1 MSTAS
6 APAAAEV
13 TVTRQ
18 TQRVVSIDIFRGLT
32 MAVMI
37 FVNALAGVPGLP
49 WWTYHAHREQDLMT
63 YVDMVFPFFL
73 FIVGMSMPLSITQ
86 RLKKN
91 PSQAAL
97 WRHVM
102 TRSLSL
108 IVLGLFLANA
118 EFVDAKRTGM
128 SGNVWA
134 LLGLVCCG
142 LYLNVYP
149 KSERFPRYSTVLRGI
164 GLVGAVI
171 LYAIFRR
178 VTREGNVAWLEFG
191 YPEILGLIGYSYL
204 ASAVLYIPTRK
215 SRRAAMVWCAVMVLF
230 CAGCTAKIIPV
241 LGHLHWW
248 VWPFSNGAMV
258 ALILAGAATT
268 QLFLGV
274 IPGKGERPAAKSA
287 TVKAIVFAAV
297 LLAAG
302 WIAEPLG
309 ISKIRATPSWT
320 LWCAGDA
327 VLMFTLLYWI
337 CDEWGKT
344 GWAWLLRPAGANTL
358 TTYLLP
364 DLVEFGLGVAGITW
378 YYTHFG
384 TGWEAVV
391 KTVIF
396 TICILLISMG
406 LTRARVRLQL

>member
-1 MSTAS
+1 MSTTSTAT
-6 APAAAEV
+6 AT

-37 FVNALAGVPGLP
+37 FVNALPESAGLP
-49 WWTYHAHREQDLMT
+49 WWTYHAHMQQDLMT

-73 FIVGMSMPLSITQ
+73 FAVGMSMPLSVEQ

-91 PSQAAL
+91 PSQGAL
-97 WRHVM
+97 WWHVV
-102 TRSLSL
+102 TRSLGL
-108 IVLGLFLANA
+108 VVLGLILANA
-118 EFVDAKRTGM
+118 DFVDAKLTGM
-128 SGNVWA
+128 KGDLWG
-134 LLGLVCCG
+134 LLGLICCG

-164 GLVGAVI
+164 GLVGVVV

-178 VTREGNVAWLEFG
+178 VTKSGDVAWLEFG

-204 ASAVLYIPTRK
+204 AAAVLFIPTRK
-215 SRRAAMVWCAVMVLF
+215 LRWAPLMWCAVMVLF
-230 CAGCTAKIIPV
+230 CAGCTAKMLP
-241 LGHLHWW
+241 LFEHAHWW
-248 VWPFSNGAMV
+248 FWPFSNGSMV
-258 ALILAGAATT
+258 ALMMAGAATS
-268 QLFLGV
+268 QFFLGV
-274 IPGKGERPAAKSA
+274 IPGKDKRPAAKSA
-287 TVKAIVFAAV
+287 TVKAIAFAAV
-297 LLAAG
+297 MLAAG
-302 WIAEPLG
+302 WMSTPLG

-327 VLMFTLLYWI
+327 VLLFTLLYWI
-337 CDEWGKT
+337 CDVWGKT
-344 GWAWLLRPAGANTL
+344 GWAWLLRPAGSNTL
-358 TTYLLP
+358 TTYLVP
-364 DLVEFGLGVAGITW
+364 DLVEFGLGITGIGW
-378 YYTHFG
+378 YYTHFA

-396 TICILLISMG
+396 TICILLVSMG

>member
-6 APAAAEV
+6 ASTATET
-13 TVTRQ
+13 TVMRQ
-18 TQRVVSIDIFRGLT
+18 KQRVVSIDIFRGLT

-37 FVNALAGVPGLP
+37 FVNALPESAGLP
-49 WWTYHAHREQDLMT
+49 WWTYHAHMQQDLMT

-73 FIVGMSMPLSITQ
+73 FIVGMSMPLSVEQ

-97 WRHVM
+97 WWHVV
-102 TRSLSL
+102 TRSLGL
-108 IVLGLFLANA
+108 IVLGLILANA
-118 EFVDAKRTGM
+118 DFVDAKLTGM
-128 SGNVWA
+128 KGDLWA
-134 LLGLVCCG
+134 LLGLICCG

-164 GLVGAVI
+164 GLVGVVV

-178 VTREGNVAWLEFG
+178 VTKSGEVAWLEFG

-204 ASAVLYIPTRK
+204 AAAVLFIPTRK
-215 SRRAAMVWCAVMVLF
+215 SRWAALTWCAVMVLF
-230 CAGCTAKIIPV
+230 CAGCTAKMLPMFE
-241 LGHLHWW
+241 HAHWW
-248 VWPFSNGAMV
+248 FWPFTNGSMV
-258 ALILAGAATT
+258 ALIMAGAATS
-268 QLFLGV
+268 QFFLGV

-297 LLAAG
+297 MLAAG
-302 WIAEPLG
+302 WMSTPLG

-327 VLMFTLLYWI
+327 VLLFVLLYWI
-337 CDEWGKT
+337 CDVWGKT

-364 DLVEFGLGVAGITW
+364 DLFDFGVGITGFTW

-396 TICILLISMG
+396 TICILLASMV

>member
-6 APAAAEV
+6 ATAAEV
-13 TVTRQ
+13 TVNRQ

-37 FVNALAGVPGLP
+37 FVNALAAVPGLP
-49 WWTYHAHREQDLMT
+49 WWTYHAHMEQDLMT

-73 FIVGMSMPLSITQ
+73 FIVGMSMPLAVEQ

-91 PSQAAL
+91 PSQGAL
-97 WRHVM
+97 WWHVI
-102 TRSLSL
+102 TRSLGL
-108 IVLGLFLANA
+108 LVLGLFLANA
-118 EFVDAKRTGM
+118 DFVDAKLTGM
-128 SGNVWA
+128 KGDLWA

-149 KSERFPRYSTVLRGI
+149 KSERFPRYTVVLRGV
-164 GLVGAVI
+164 GLVGAVA
-171 LYAIFRR
+171 LFAIFRR
-178 VTREGNVAWLEFG
+178 VTKGGEVAWLEFG

-204 ASAVLYIPTRK
+204 AAAVLYVPTRK
-215 SRRAAMVWCAVMVLF
+215 WRWGALVWCAVMVIF
-230 CAGCTAKIIPV
+230 CAGCTAKVIPV
-241 LGHLHWW
+241 FNQLHWW
-248 VWPFSNGAMV
+248 VWPFSNGSMV
-258 ALILAGAATT
+258 ALIMAGVATS
-268 QLFLGV
+268 QFFLGV
-274 IPGKGERPAAKSA
+274 IPGRDARPAAKMA
-287 TVKAIVFAAV
+287 TIKAIIFAAV
-297 LLAAG
+297 MLAAG
-302 WIAEPLG
+302 WMATPLG

-327 VLMFTLLYWI
+327 VLMFVLLYWV
-337 CDEWGKT
+337 CDVWGKT

-364 DLVEFGLGVAGITW
+364 DLFDFGVGVTGFTW
-378 YYTHFG
+378 YYTHFA

-391 KTVIF
+391 KTVLF
-396 TICILLISMG
+396 TVCILLASMA